1 MARSYKRDKNGQFAS
16 TGSSGGS
23 TRSVRNKQRVAA
35 TTRANLGSPS
45 ASSVAREYGKGNPN
59 LKSMRKTNTDRV
71 KADNKAISSGSSRY
85 ASRGAAKIG
94 KNKTVATSS
103 GTVRTSPSSTAG
115 KKRIGGDKT
124 TGFDR
129 NINNPFTALIRTSN
143 RNKSKK

>member
-1 MARSYKRDKNGQFAS
+1 
-16 TGSSGGS
+16 
-23 TRSVRNKQRVAA
+23 
-35 TTRANLGSPS
+35 
-45 ASSVAREYGKGNPN
+45 VAREYGKGNPN

-115 KKRIGGDKT
+115 KNESAAIKPLVLIATST
-124 TGFDR
+124 TLLLR
-129 NINNPFTALIRTSN
+129 
-143 RNKSKK
+143 